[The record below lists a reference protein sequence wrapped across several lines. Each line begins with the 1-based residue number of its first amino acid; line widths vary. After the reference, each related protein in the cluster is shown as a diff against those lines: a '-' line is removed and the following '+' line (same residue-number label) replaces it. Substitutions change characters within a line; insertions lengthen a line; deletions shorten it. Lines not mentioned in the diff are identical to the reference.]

1 MKTATIPSLR
11 VDPELR
17 QAAESLLD
25 EGETLSAFVEQS
37 IRSHIQQRR
46 RQQEFIAR
54 GLAARDEARCAGR
67 HYSAKD
73 VCDELDDL
81 IKAKEDALRV
91 TR

>member
-11 VDPELR
+11 LSPELR
-17 QAAESLLD
+17 EAAESLLD

-46 RQQEFIAR
+46 YQQEFIAR
-54 GLAARDEARCAGR
+54 GLAARDEARLTGR
-67 HYSAKD
+67 YCSAKD
-73 VCDELDDL
+73 VCDELDNL